1 MMKSKLLF
9 AALAV
14 SSIGLV
20 PVPAAAEVSVYL
32 DVAPP
37 APRYEVVPAPRAGY
51 VWQPGFWEWRGDRH
65 YWRRGYWVRERPGYY
80 WHPSRWEHRDGRWIL
95 ERGRWDRQRYAYAGR
110 GYGDRDRDGIPNRY
124 DRDRDNDGVPNR
136 YDRDRDNDGVPN
148 RYDARPDN
156 PYRH

>member
-1 MMKSKLLF
+1 MIKRKLLL

-14 SSIGLV
+14 SSIGIAPL
-20 PVPAAAEVSVYL
+20 PASAAVSVYL

-51 VWQPGFWEWRGDRH
+51 VWQPGFWDYSGDRH
-65 YWRRGYWVRERPGYY
+65 LWRKGYWVKERPGYY
-80 WHPSRWEHRDGRWIL
+80 WHPSRWEHRDGRWYM
-95 ERGRWDRQRYAYAGR
+95 EKGRWDRERYAYNR
-110 GYGDRDRDGIPNRY
+110 GSGNPNGDRDRDGIPNRA

-136 YDRDRDNDGVPN
+136 YDS
-148 RYDARPDN
+148 RPDN